1 MSFMKKTGKAL
12 ADVIPGLGKFTFDSD
27 LGTVF
32 ITSGTGVIGY
42 RVALSLLEAGHKSV
56 RVGIWYG
63 DRQIGGDDKSF
74 AQKCAETLEA
84 KGAEVVD
91 FDWGNEASFENAL
104 SGAKTVFCTIPHM
117 DHWSDVFPTFL
128 KKSKEKKVEHFIK
141 VSFLRKGAAAERYR
155 SNVQFA
161 EFHGTCD
168 DILEHAKS
176 DSRIS
181 YTILCASHLMST
193 PLIHQGKMLREDHK
207 FITASYGMGVNYVS
221 PNDIAD
227 AAVVVLMDRKT
238 HRNKV
243 YNLSGPGPITD
254 RQVSRLLTEF
264 YGTDIQHIEMGY
276 HDYKKDVK
284 ARGLPDWLVRDSA
297 EFEKMKAS
305 GVDELSSSYSPDLEK
320 IIGKKPETFKDY
332 LQNKS
337 CMRPGATF
345 P

>member
-1 MSFMKKTGKAL
+1 M
-12 ADVIPGLGKFTFDSD
+12 
-27 LGTVF
+27 
-32 ITSGTGVIGY
+32 
-42 RVALSLLEAGHKSV
+42 
-56 RVGIWYG
+56 
-63 DRQIGGDDKSF
+63 
-74 AQKCAETLEA
+74 
-84 KGAEVVD
+84 
-91 FDWGNEASFENAL
+91 
-104 SGAKTVFCTIPHM
+104 
-117 DHWSDVFPTFL
+117 
-128 KKSKEKKVEHFIK
+128 
-141 VSFLRKGAAAERYR
+141 
-155 SNVQFA
+155 
-161 EFHGTCD
+161 
-168 DILEHAKS
+168 
-176 DSRIS
+176 
-181 YTILCASHLMST
+181 
-193 PLIHQGKMLREDHK
+193 
-207 FITASYGMGVNYVS
+207 S